1 MKEGADLNPKEESME
16 DQEDLDLEDGEKEE
30 TAETE
35 VSPDLEDIVP
45 KIGGNKNPERITISV
60 ENNKFSS
67 RKTRKM

>member
-35 VSPDLEDIVP
+35 ASPDLEDIAP